1 MSHLHKPLY
10 FAALLAALLAA
21 FCAGLG
27 ELAMLQGWRLRDRM
41 HRRRVPGQG
50 L

>member
-10 FAALLAALLAA
+10 FAALLAA

-41 HRRRVPGQG
+41 RRRRVPG
-50 L
+50 